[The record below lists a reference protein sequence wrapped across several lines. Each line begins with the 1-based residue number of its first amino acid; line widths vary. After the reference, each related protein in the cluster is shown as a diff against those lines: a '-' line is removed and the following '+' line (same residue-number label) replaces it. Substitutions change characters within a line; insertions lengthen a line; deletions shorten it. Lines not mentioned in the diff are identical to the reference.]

1 MLTMS
6 LELPYERARRLK
18 LHSAFLSLH
27 FGGAGDAQPEA
38 ALIRA
43 GLDEHDVVTT
53 PHPDGSR
60 PEVVGQTR
68 LGEISES
75 LRDCDVFVV
84 FAKPEYG
91 ENTGNPMC
99 SFEECNYAADKGKTF
114 AVINMGGG
122 ALDIKEAA
130 IDNILT
136 GKIYKNWD
144 IGVPALVEW
153 IVSLMPASSSAST
166 AAAGAPTYAKPPA
179 ALSLLRVCVV
189 M

>member
-1 MLTMS
+1 MS

-99 SFEECNYAADKGKTF
+99 SFDECIYAAAKGKMF

-153 IVSLMPASSSAST
+153 IVSLMPASSAAST